1 MKLKKLLKYDFVVD
15 FRSHVETEFEDKL
28 FVGALRNYCSYTN
41 PLRFNNFAF
50 AMRELLRHILNR
62 KAPDVRV
69 NKCIW
74 FSPTLDDPEKANR
87 GQKLKYC
94 MQAGLQDHLL
104 SDDVRDDIKNYTA
117 EYQEHIETLNSF
129 THVGESTFG
138 LGSTKAYQK
147 LKEVIVTF
155 NEAMDILESGKDEV
169 LAYIPEKLAD
179 YVQNE
184 LAEGIPESLDELST
198 HTFINYVEFEGFQV
212 SEIDES
218 FIYIRGESTVHV
230 ILQYGSSSDR
240 RKGEGAE
247 INDSFPVYFQCKAKA
262 NKPKGAFVVKDSI
275 EVSTES
281 WWQ

>member
-1 MKLKKLLKYDFVVD
+1 
-15 FRSHVETEFEDKL
+15 
-28 FVGALRNYCSYTN
+28 
-41 PLRFNNFAF
+41 
-50 AMRELLRHILNR
+50 MRELLRHVLNR
-62 KAPDVRV
+62 KAPDEKV

-104 SDDVRDDIKNYTA
+104 SAEVRDYIKNYTS

-129 THVGESTFG
+129 THVGEATFG
-138 LGSTKAYQK
+138 LEPKKAYQK

-155 NEAMDILESGKDEV
+155 KEAMEILESGKNEV
-169 LAYIPEKLAD
+169 LSYIPERLAD
-179 YVQNE
+179 YVQNALLE
-184 LAEGIPESLDELST
+184 EIPQSLDELSI
-198 HTFINYVEFEGFQV
+198 HTFIDYVEFNGFKV
-212 SEIDES
+212 DSIDES
-218 FIYIRGESTVHV
+218 FIYIMGKSTVHV

-240 RKGEGAE
+240 RKGEGAD
-247 INDSFPVYFQCKAKA
+247 INDSFPVYFKCKAKV
-262 NKPKGAFVVKDSI
+262 NKPKGAFVIRDSI